1 MRSEII
7 VVIPAKDEITTLP
20 GITKELKELK
30 VDILVVAAKKA
41 EEIVKVCK
49 REKIECIHNGGKG
62 KGDAIRAA
70 LKRIKSKYVVFM
82 DADGSHDV
90 KDVEPIIKELKESN
104 ADMVI
109 GSRFTGGSEELY
121 DGSWGSFFRSFFTL
135 CINQII
141 NTRFGVKITDTQNG
155 FRAAKTQSLKELNL
169 KSGYF
174 EIETEEC
181 MKMLKKGMKIKEIPA
196 KEYARKEGKSGV
208 SILRHGWRYILCV
221 LGNLV

>member
-1 MRSEII
+1 MNSEIS
-7 VVIPAKDEITTLP
+7 VVIPAKDEINTLL
-20 GITKELKELK
+20 GITKELKKMK

-41 EEIVKVCK
+41 DGIVKICK
-49 REKIECIHNGGKG
+49 REKIECISNGGNG

-70 LKRIKSKYVVFM
+70 LERIKSRYVVFM
-82 DADGSHDV
+82 DADGSHDTE
-90 KDVEPIIKELKESN
+90 DIEPMIKELKKSN

-121 DGSWGSFFRSFFTL
+121 DGSWDGFFRSFFTL
-135 CINQII
+135 CINQIV

-155 FRAAKTQSLKELNL
+155 FRAAKTQSLRELNL
-169 KSGYF
+169 KSEYF

-181 MKMLKKGMKIKEIPA
+181 MKMLKKGRKIKEIPA

-208 SILRHGWRYILCV
+208 SILRHGWRYFLCV
-221 LGNLV
+221 ILNL